1 MKLHVCNQAWI
12 VFIVLSLFAS
22 PLYIGHVLTP
32 AAREQIRELLL
43 HVSCI
48 EAIQLDRLFHAA
60 FCHIAEGAR
69 VRSQRPVSVTSGSVS
84 MRQSACLLLAP
95 IDRKCA
101 WQHHDLGHARLCH
114 CRLRPAIDAPGH
126 RQCPVPKLRPC
137 IHHSP
142 NLAKALAGV
151 PLASRTNTGSS
162 GFAALRFL

>member
-114 CRLRPAIDAPGH
+114 CRLWPGIDAPGH
-126 RQCPVPKLRPC
+126 RQCPFQSSAHVSITHQISQRLLLEFHLLRG
-137 IHHSP
+137 
-142 NLAKALAGV
+142 LTLEVLG
-151 PLASRTNTGSS
+151 L
-162 GFAALRFL
+162 LL